1 MRKSDQNGLMLI
13 QAIVLMSLLAA
24 VVGGITTVLL
34 SRAFAVKQVEAST
47 QALYVAESGLSA
59 VAAARR
65 HGGSIADVLHGD
77 LAGCRWE
84 VEILRQESSRLHL
97 RSVGTCGNMRR
108 TVSRAL

>member
-1 MRKSDQNGLMLI
+1 MRRSDERGMMLI

-47 QALYVAESGLSA
+47 QALYAAESGISA

-65 HGGSIADVLHGD
+65 NGDSIDDALNGEV
-77 LAGCRWE
+77 AGCRWE
-84 VEILRQESSRLHL
+84 VEIQRRRSSMLHL
-97 RSVGTCGNMRR
+97 RAVGVCGHMRR